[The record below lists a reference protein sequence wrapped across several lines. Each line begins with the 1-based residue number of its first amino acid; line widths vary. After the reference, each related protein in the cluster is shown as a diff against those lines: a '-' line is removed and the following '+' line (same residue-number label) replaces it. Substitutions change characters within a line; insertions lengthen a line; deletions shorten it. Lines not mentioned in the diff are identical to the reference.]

1 MTDNRG
7 PSRVLRCQPIVLD
20 PEGPIDYTRKPDRAT
35 DEYWRVRY
43 DNGKQPDVWCSL
55 KAAQVYVIPVK
66 AARGSLEGK

>member
-1 MTDNRG
+1 
-7 PSRVLRCQPIVLD
+7 
-20 PEGPIDYTRKPDRAT
+20 
-35 DEYWRVRY
+35 VRY